1 MIINI
6 HPLWGLL
13 STQRGPKG
21 TILLRNT
28 LTGRKHTKGPRA
40 SKVCPKHY
48 NIPWL
53 DMKYWYMMHIETR
66 VWRTGTGNSRYREF
80 SIFLVVSEPVSEQIG
95 TGKKSRNRYRS
106 NLVPI
111 KSLGT
116 GIGEIWYRKKVS
128 EPVSEKFDTGTEFR
142 CQNLGILK
150 IYNGYRYRIG
160 TGTENF
166 SFLWWYRNRYRKNLV
181 PEKSLGT
188 GIGQIWYRKKVSEPV
203 SGKFGTGKKY
213 RYRYRKYLVPEKSI
227 GIGIV
232 QHFGYRHT
240 LVRIRKADRRLQSDK
255 RLNLEV
261 TQQPLTPLWRKTT
274 KNCWKHLL

>member
-1 MIINI
+1 M
-6 HPLWGLL
+6 
-13 STQRGPKG
+13 
-21 TILLRNT
+21 
-28 LTGRKHTKGPRA
+28 
-40 SKVCPKHY
+40 
-48 NIPWL
+48 
-53 DMKYWYMMHIETR
+53 
-66 VWRTGTGNSRYREF
+66 
-80 SIFLVVSEPVSEQIG
+80 VSEPVSEQIG

-240 LVRIRKADRRLQSDK
+240 LTGSVLQK
-255 RLNLEV
+255 GQEKKHILNSPTYSIL
-261 TQQPLTPLWRKTT
+261 
-274 KNCWKHLL
+274 